1 LLVVGKDEDTMRLGD
16 LKETVTMALDTL
28 RSNKLRSGLT
38 ILGIVIGVM
47 TVITISSVVNGLN
60 AGVSGLVESLGSNVL
75 FVFRFPVFGQR
86 PTTEML
92 TRKQLSYDDA
102 VAMRDLPHVVAVSPA
117 LQYTD
122 NNAPGRSGVTAIKAA
137 GKTMQNTILA
147 GNTPDEKD
155 VTQLNLLDGRFF
167 NEQDQERA
175 SRVAVLGYDT
185 ADQLFPG
192 QSAIGKDIEA
202 AGMLFTVVGV
212 LDKQKQAF
220 GGGKN
225 PQDNQAYFPIT
236 TFHYMHPEQ
245 LDYWISLK
253 YDDPKNRPQVE
264 DELRELLRR
273 RRKVLNDKPD
283 NFAIFGTDSLTR
295 LWSQITGGLFL
306 LLFSLSSVALLV
318 GGVGVMNI
326 MLVSV
331 TERTREIGVRKAIGA
346 TKRTILT
353 QFTLEAI
360 TLCAV
365 GGVIGII
372 LGSLIA
378 LGLKLLLPTLLST
391 AWVLTAFLCSCAI
404 GLIFGIY
411 PAWKA
416 ANLDPI
422 EALRYE

>member
-1 LLVVGKDEDTMRLGD
+1 MRIGD
-16 LKETVTMALDTL
+16 LKETVTMALNTL
-28 RSNKLRSGLT
+28 RANKLRSGLT

-60 AGVSGLVESLGSNVL
+60 QSVQGLVESLGSNVL

-92 TRKQLSYDDA
+92 TRKQLTYDDA

-122 NNAPGRSGVTAIKAA
+122 NSAPGRSGTTAIKGG
-137 GKTMQNTILA
+137 GKTMQNTILT

-155 VTQLNLLDGRFF
+155 VTQLDVLDGRFF
-167 NEQDQERA
+167 TEQDQERA
-175 SRVAVLGYDT
+175 SRVAVLGSDT

-192 QSAIGKDIEA
+192 QSAIGKDVEA

-225 PQDNQAYFPIT
+225 PDDNQAYFPIS
-236 TFHYMHPEQ
+236 TFHYMHPEE

-253 YDDPKNRPQVE
+253 YDDPKNRLQVE

-273 RRKVLNDKPD
+273 RRKVMNDKPD

-295 LWSQITGGLFL
+295 LWTQITGGLFL

-346 TKRTILT
+346 TKKTILT

-372 LGSLIA
+372 LGSAIA
-378 LGLKLLLPTLLST
+378 FGLKLLLPTLLST
-391 AWVLTAFLCSCAI
+391 AWVIVAFLCSCAI